1 MNDPHASSSGNRP
14 ADPFDN
20 SPILRIKVVGVG
32 GAGTNVV
39 DRMRMCGDSELE
51 LAVVGTARKC
61 LVDSPVAEKVMIGAD
76 ITCGFSAGGDVDLGR
91 KAAEADR
98 TALQKLFAGVD
109 LVFLV
114 AGVGRG
120 TGSGATPIVAEEAAK
135 AGALVVGFVLLPF
148 SREGS
153 RRARAAEDAVVRLRN
168 ACHCVIALPN
178 DLISQHTDEETSV
191 LEALGVADEW
201 IRRGTFAIAS
211 MVRESGLINVDF
223 ATLRGAFP
231 FFGGK
236 ALFGLGRA
244 EGPNFLEKALQDL
257 ALCPLLHLPDNRYV
271 RRTDSL
277 ILHLRGGPDLT
288 MTAVNRV
295 MDFVTEKFGCRDNT
309 VLGAVIDSR
318 FKGKLEITI
327 IGTVDVTG
335 ARRPPAN
342 VSHPPRMAAPSPAPF
357 TLSSPRPAAR
367 EPLERVTEP
376 PTPEIPDELD
386 TETEENTVAPEP
398 VAASIETE
406 TDTGAF
412 IDFET
417 GRPLGEPAPA
427 ASKSEGHE
435 KRRSSNDAQCEL
447 PFPGEEEARGHFES
461 TARYDLD
468 GQDLDVPTF
477 IRRHVRIA
485 LH

>member
-14 ADPFDN
+14 GDPFEN
-20 SPILRIKVVGVG
+20 SPLLRIKVVGVG

-61 LVDSPVAEKVMIGAD
+61 LVDSPVPEKVMIGAE

-98 TALQKLFAGVD
+98 PALQKLFAGVD

-120 TGSGATPIVAEEAAK
+120 TGSGAAPVVAEEAAK

-153 RRARAAEDAVVRLRN
+153 RRARAAEEAVVRLRN

-178 DLISQHTDEETSV
+178 DLISQHTDEETSI

-223 ATLRGAFP
+223 ATLRQAFP

-244 EGPNFLEKALQDL
+244 EGAGFVEKALQDL

-318 FKGKLEITI
+318 LKGKLEITI

-342 VSHPPRMAAPSPAPF
+342 VTHPPRAAAHSPASFALTP
-357 TLSSPRPAAR
+357 PAPAPAAR
-367 EPLERVTEP
+367 EPILPPPEP
-376 PTPEIPDELD
+376 ELPDTPAEIAAEIEEPD
-386 TETEENTVAPEP
+386 TPEP
-398 VAASIETE
+398 VAVAAESER
-406 TDTGAF
+406 DSGF

-417 GRPLGEPAPA
+417 GRPVGASAPA
-427 ASKSEGHE
+427 ASQSEGRG
-435 KRRSSNDAQCEL
+435 KRQAANEAQCEL